1 MQKRTG
7 PLPRSG
13 GLASRSPARMNNSG
27 YVLGLGRAS
36 LNEWD
41 RLADLD
47 ALIQEFVEG
56 VEAALER
63 FREISSA

>member
-1 MQKRTG
+1 
-7 PLPRSG
+7 
-13 GLASRSPARMNNSG
+13 MNNSG